1 MYWISPVTREI
12 KPDYSQPFLLPPALE
27 DWVDEEHPARFV
39 RDFVDSLDLASLG
52 FRGRR
57 SPDGRPSYSD
67 GLMLKI
73 WIFGYFNDIRSSR
86 KLERACRE
94 MMGFL
99 WLTGMNTPDHNTL
112 WRFFNRYLEAIQNVF
127 VETVLLASEARLLKT
142 SVHAVDGTKIRA
154 RCSDDGALH
163 QSKLDKAL
171 TEEERRIAEYMEDVA
186 RAEEEEEG
194 QYRLPDELKD
204 AEARKKWIRERLEK
218 LRSKG
223 VESEQPTES
232 DARKMKSRGVFHFG
246 YNAQAVVDVDSGLVV
261 APDVTTEQNDAHQL
275 GHMARLAKTNLG
287 SNADELLADTGY
299 ATLPEIG
306 ELFEEGANVTVDLPR
321 RLMAGSED
329 SGFHASRFSYDEEND
344 VVICPLG
351 NPLEFMTTKNER
363 HGRYQVR
370 VYRCRNSKD
379 CPKQSQCSK
388 GKHARTIEISPF
400 HKALEAQREKYKDPE
415 KRSASKALRARVETL
430 FGQIK
435 TNREFRRFSSW
446 GLINAKTQWALMCA
460 TENLRKLHRIWAC
473 QVATTV
479 S

>member
-1 MYWISPVTREI
+1 MTREI
-12 KPDYSQPFLLPPALE
+12 KPDYSQIFLLPPALE

-52 FRGRR
+52 FQGRR

-112 WRFFNRYLEAIQNVF
+112 WRFFHRYPKAIQNVF
-127 VETVLLASEARLLKT
+127 VETVILASEARLLKT
-142 SVHAVDGTKIRA
+142 SVHAVDGTKMRA
-154 RCSDDGALH
+154 RCSDYGALH

-223 VESEQPTES
+223 IKSAQPSES

-261 APDVTTEQNDAHQL
+261 ASDVTTQQNDSHQL
-275 GHMARLAKTNLG
+275 GHMARLAKKNLG
-287 SNADELLADTGY
+287 SNADDLLGDAGY

-306 ELFEEGANVTVDLPR
+306 QLFKEGVNVTVDLPR
-321 RLMAGSED
+321 RLQAGPQDSE
-329 SGFHASRFSYDEEND
+329 FHASHFNYDEEND
-344 VVICPLG
+344 LVICPLG
-351 NPLEFMTTKNER
+351 NTLEFMTLKDER
-363 HGRYQVR
+363 HGRFKVR
-370 VYRCRNSKD
+370 VYRCKESND
-379 CPKQSQCSK
+379 CPQRSQCSK

-415 KRSASKALRARVETL
+415 KRSTSRALRARVETL
-430 FGQIK
+430 FGQSK
-435 TNREFRRFSSW
+435 ANRHFRRFSAW
-446 GLINAKTQWALMCA
+446 GLINAKTQWALLCA
-460 TENLRKLHRIWAC
+460 TGNLRKLHRIWAD
-473 QVATTV
+473 QLVTFA

>member
-1 MYWISPVTREI
+1 VTREI
-12 KPDYSQPFLLPPALE
+12 KPDYSQTFLLPPALE

-52 FRGRR
+52 FQGRR

-112 WRFFNRYLEAIQNVF
+112 WRFFNRYPKAIQNVF
-127 VETVLLASEARLLKT
+127 VETVVLASQARLLNT
-142 SVHAVDGTKIRA
+142 TVHAVDGTKIRA
-154 RCSDDGALH
+154 RCSDEGQLTKR
-163 QSKLDKAL
+163 KLKAAL

-194 QYRLPDELKD
+194 QYRLPEELKD
-204 AEARKKWIRERLEK
+204 AETRKKWIRERLEK

-223 VESEQPTES
+223 IESEQPSES
-232 DARKMKSRGVFHFG
+232 DARKMKSRGAFHFG

-261 APDVTTEQNDAHQL
+261 ASDVTDEQNDSHQL
-275 GHMARLAKTNLG
+275 GPMARLAKKNTG
-287 SNADELLADTGY
+287 SNAEELLADTGY
-299 ATLPEIG
+299 ATLPEFG

-321 RLMAGSED
+321 RLQAGPQDSE
-329 SGFHASRFSYDEEND
+329 FHASHFSFDEEND

-351 NPLEFMTTKNER
+351 KQLEFSCSKIER
-363 HGRYQVR
+363 HGRYRVR
-370 VYRCRNSKD
+370 VYRCQNSKD
-379 CPKQSQCSK
+379 CPRRSECCK
-388 GKHARTIEISPF
+388 GKSARTIEISPY

-415 KRSASKALRARVETL
+415 KRKASKILRARVETL
-430 FGQIK
+430 FGQTK
-435 TNREFRRFSSW
+435 GNRQFRRFTSW
-446 GLINAKTQWALMCA
+446 GLLNAKAQWALLC
-460 TENLRKLHRIWAC
+460 TTGNLRKLHRIWVD
-473 QVATTV
+473 QLATTAA
-479 S
+479 

>member
-1 MYWISPVTREI
+1 
-12 KPDYSQPFLLPPALE
+12 LE

-39 RDFVDSLDLASLG
+39 RDFVDSLDLESLG
-52 FRGRR
+52 FHGRK

-67 GLMLKI
+67 DLMLKV

-99 WLTGMNTPDHNTL
+99 WLTGMNVPDHNTL
-112 WRFFNRYLEAIQNVF
+112 WRFFHRYPKAIQNVF
-127 VETVLLASEARLLKT
+127 VETVILASQARLLNT

-154 RCSDDGALH
+154 RCSDDGAL
-163 QSKLDKAL
+163 QQRKLKDAL
-171 TEEERRIAEYMEDVA
+171 TEQERRIAEYMEDVA

-223 VESEQPTES
+223 IESEQPSEP
-232 DARKMKSRGVFHFG
+232 DARKMKSRGSFHFG

-261 APDVTTEQNDAHQL
+261 ASDLTNDQNDSYQL
-275 GHMARLAKTNLG
+275 GPMARLAKKNLG
-287 SNADELLADTGY
+287 ANAEELLADAGY

-321 RLMAGSED
+321 RLQAGPQDSE
-329 SGFHASRFSYDEEND
+329 FHASHFCYDEEND

-351 NPLEFMTTKNER
+351 NSLEFTGLKVER
-363 HGRYQVR
+363 HGRFQVR
-370 VYRCRNSKD
+370 VYRCRDSKG
-379 CPKQSQCSK
+379 CPRRSQCSK
-388 GKHARTIEISPF
+388 GKRPRAIEISPF
-400 HKALEAQREKYKDPE
+400 HKALEAQREKYNDPE
-415 KRSASKALRARVETL
+415 KRGASRVLRARVETL
-430 FGQIK
+430 FGQTK
-435 TNREFRRFSSW
+435 GNRQFRRFSSW
-446 GLINAKTQWALMCA
+446 GLLNAKAQWALMCA
-460 TENLRKLHRIWAC
+460 TGNLRKLYRTWVHQLAC
-473 QVATTV
+473 SAA
-479 S
+479 